1 MGVPQSNPGPFDG
14 VASGD
19 VNRIRRITF
28 CVGSVKT
35 AAHVVHPTGSKARY
49 DAARN
54 DSSDPN
60 NIQTKE
66 RDTYIDEEA

>member
-1 MGVPQSNPGPFDG
+1 MAISSNPGPFDG

-28 CVGSVKT
+28 CIGSIKT
-35 AAHVVHPTGSKARY
+35 AAHVVHPTGPLARY
-49 DAARN
+49 DRARN

-60 NIQTKE
+60 NIQTAE
-66 RDTYIDEEA
+66 RNTYITEES